1 MKRFMFHLI
10 AVTLAVAAAAKLIP
24 GVVVGSWFSALFA
37 ALAIGFV
44 NAIVRPLLRL
54 LTFPLTVV
62 TLGFFYLVL
71 NGICFALAAALVPGF
86 SVDNLGAAFMGS
98 VVVWAVS
105 TMIGWF
111 GPDEDPED

>member
-1 MKRFMFHLI
+1 MKRFLFHLL
-10 AVTLAVAAAAKLIP
+10 AATLAVAAAAKVIP
-24 GVVVGSWFSALFA
+24 GVTVGSWGSAIFA

-44 NAIVRPLLRL
+44 NAIVRPVLRL
-54 LTFPLTVV
+54 LTLPLTIV

-86 SVDNLGAAFMGS
+86 GVDGLGAAFGGS

-105 TMIGWF
+105 TAIGWL
-111 GPDEDPED
+111 GPDDDDD

>member
-1 MKRFMFHLI
+1 MKAFLFHLL

-24 GVVVGSWFSALFA
+24 GVTVGSWTAATFA
-37 ALAIGFV
+37 ALAIGFI
-44 NAIVRPLLRL
+44 NAIVRPILRL
-54 LTFPLTVV
+54 LTLPLTVV

-86 SVDNLGAAFMGS
+86 GVDGLGAAFMGS

-105 TMIGWF
+105 TMIGWL
-111 GPDEDPED
+111 GPDKDND